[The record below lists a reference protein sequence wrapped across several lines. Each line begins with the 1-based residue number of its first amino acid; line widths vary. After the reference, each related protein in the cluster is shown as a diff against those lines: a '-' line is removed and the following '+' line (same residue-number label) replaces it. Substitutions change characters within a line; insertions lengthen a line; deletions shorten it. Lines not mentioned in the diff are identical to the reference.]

1 MKFLRFAMLAGLLML
16 VSACDQ
22 QTVPPTAVSHT
33 QTPGEAVVSPQA
45 TSATTPSIT
54 SLVTPSVTQVT
65 TDTMALELEKIL
77 TDKIQATPGGAN
89 DGLHIEGAHVF
100 RVQGSNQPL
109 WAAHTFGSRSFE
121 PEEKHYIAIY
131 AHPNE
136 KWQEVSRAEL
146 GEADYVDPA
155 SVTQVQIEPTQ
166 VWLQVDAGVGAHG
179 GIFYILR
186 FDGTSLHKE
195 VEFSNATPAA
205 GEVRD
210 VNGDGA
216 PDVVLNESDS
226 YVFCYVCGVRL
237 VNFGVMSWDGTKL
250 ARVELKPLAT
260 AAPAEARRLNDLAI
274 KQANAGLWKA
284 ARENIQKALPL
295 DPQNPTL
302 VWNAALIG
310 VTAGGREEHIKDSSH
325 PVLTMLFYGDYDAA
339 IARIRQHSPE
349 KLFGAESPLILGTP
363 AEGDV
368 ETFKKMVTEIT
379 TKALAVEPDLA
390 GALFLRGW
398 AEFGL
403 GKDNAAATA
412 DIQRAAELYPNEE
425 LFRLAAAYI
434 TDK

>member
-1 MKFLRFAMLAGLLML
+1 MKYLRFTMLIVLLL
-16 VSACDQ
+16 LASACDQ
-22 QTVPPTAVSHT
+22 QSVPPTAVSLT
-33 QTPGEAVVSPQA
+33 QTPGQGVTTAQP
-45 TSATTPSIT
+45 TSATTPLVSV
-54 SLVTPSVTQVT
+54 VTPGATQVA
-65 TDTMALELEKIL
+65 TDTMAIELEKIL
-77 TDKIQATPGGAN
+77 TDKLQVAPTESN
-89 DGLHIEGAHVF
+89 DGLHIEGAHAF
-100 RVQGSNQPL
+100 KLQGGNQPL

-121 PEEKHYIAIY
+121 PEEKHYVAIY

-136 KWQEVSRAEL
+136 KWQEMSRVEL
-146 GEADYVDPA
+146 DEADYVDRT

-166 VWLQVDAGVGAHG
+166 TWLRVDAGVGAHG
-179 GIFYILR
+179 GMFYVLR
-186 FDGTSLHKE
+186 FDGTSIHKE
-195 VEFSNATPAA
+195 VAFSNATPIA

-226 YVFCYVCGVRL
+226 YIFCYVCGVQL
-237 VNFGVMSWDGTKL
+237 VNFGVLSWDGTKL

-260 AAPAEARRLNDLAI
+260 TAPAEARRLNDLAI
-274 KQANAGLWKA
+274 KQAGGGLWKS
-284 ARENIQKALPL
+284 ARENIQKSVPL
-295 DPQNPTL
+295 DPQNATL

-310 VTAGGREEHIKDSSH
+310 VTASGREEHVKDSSH

-349 KLFGAESPLILGTP
+349 KLFGAESPLVLGTP

-368 ETFKKMVTEIT
+368 ETFKKLVVETT
-379 TKALAVEPDLA
+379 TKALGAEPDLA

-398 AEFGL
+398 AEFEL

-412 DIQRAAELYPNEE
+412 DIQRAAELDPNEE